1 MLDILWKLIS
11 FVDFIYVC
19 VFCGGENKIVRE
31 LQYFLQCS
39 SVHNILH
46 YLKCTYHYI
55 IWLNDNL
62 NSISLEFAQSF

>member
-1 MLDILWKLIS
+1 MLDILLKLTS

-19 VFCGGENKIVRE
+19 VSCGGENKIVRE

-39 SVHNILH
+39 SVHKITL
-46 YLKCTYHYI
+46 LKCTYHYI

-62 NSISLEFAQSF
+62 NSISLEFVQSF